1 VFPNISIGHINE
13 DTSMTIKFDP
23 GLADKHAVD
32 PRKTLK
38 GENKHTGLG
47 QELEE
52 TIRAPASASEG
63 MPTP

>member
-1 VFPNISIGHINE
+1 
-13 DTSMTIKFDP
+13 MTIKFDP
-23 GLADKHAVD
+23 GLADEHAVD